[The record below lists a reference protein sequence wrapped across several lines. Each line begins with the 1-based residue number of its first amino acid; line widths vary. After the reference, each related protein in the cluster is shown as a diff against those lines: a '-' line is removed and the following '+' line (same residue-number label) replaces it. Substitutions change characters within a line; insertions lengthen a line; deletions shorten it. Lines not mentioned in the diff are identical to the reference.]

1 LTPLPPDTFFVSRNV
16 YRPKYD
22 NPAMFVRLYLS
33 QAGVCSLKIYNSAG
47 ELVRVLL
54 EEKRQAGIYQEIPWD
69 GKNMEGE
76 DVASGLYVLYYTN
89 RYETRA
95 AKVLVIR

>member
-1 LTPLPPDTFFVSRNV
+1 
-16 YRPKYD
+16 
-22 NPAMFVRLYLS
+22 MFVRVYLS

-54 EEKRQAGIYQEIPWD
+54 EEKRQTGIYQEVPWD

-76 DVASGLYVLYYTN
+76 DVASGVYILYYTT
-89 RYETRA
+89 RYETRV
-95 AKVLVIR
+95 AKVLVLR